1 MKNKKIRKNGFT
13 LFELLVSISII
24 ALLTAV
30 AVVSFGGVNKKAR
43 DSRRISDVEK
53 VRIALESYR
62 QTKGIYPASLNTL
75 VTESFLEVVP
85 SDPKTSVDYSYGSTD
100 YTYYLCAT
108 VEVDGSMS
116 VSQSSCNGLPDGYAG
131 YYKAINP

>member
-24 ALLTAV
+24 AILTAV

-43 DSRRISDVEK
+43 DSRRIADLGK
-53 VRIALESYR
+53 IRIALEGHR
-62 QTKGIYPASLNTL
+62 QANGIYPVDLNTL
-75 VTESFLEVVP
+75 VTESFLQTVP
-85 SDPKTSVDYSYGSTD
+85 LDPKTRVAYDYGQTD

-108 VEVDGSMS
+108 VEINNSMTVD
-116 VSQSSCNGLPDGYAG
+116 QSSCGLAPDGYVG
-131 YYKAINP
+131 YHKVVNP